1 MCVFRS
7 NGQMMPNYS
16 YSLFFCFSTLG
27 KCNKASITIKP
38 YRGKKYPVGINLTL
52 DCECKSS
59 ATKRIRWLRNGV
71 KVNPKKKMIT
81 LDGKRLILNNATY
94 ADSGNYTC
102 KVTVDGSHASW
113 SRTLEFWG
121 MSRKDLNVEV
131 KCIFVTVIL

>member
-1 MCVFRS
+1 M
-7 NGQMMPNYS
+7 
-16 YSLFFCFSTLG
+16 
-27 KCNKASITIKP
+27 
-38 YRGKKYPVGINLTL
+38 

-59 ATKRIRWLRNGV
+59 ATKRIRWFRNGV
-71 KVNPKKKMIT
+71 RFKPKKKMIT

-102 KVTVDGSHASW
+102 RVTVDGFHPSW
-113 SRTLEFWG
+113 SRKLEFWG